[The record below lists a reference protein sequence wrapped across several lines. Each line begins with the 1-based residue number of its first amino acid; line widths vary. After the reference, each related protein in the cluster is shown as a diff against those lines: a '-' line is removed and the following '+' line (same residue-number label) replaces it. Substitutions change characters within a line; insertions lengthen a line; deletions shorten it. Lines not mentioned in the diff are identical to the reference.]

1 MKRFFIVVFA
11 VVLGSYTA
19 SAQQY
24 DVLEQVANDWRKMS
38 AMEGPHRFDGTD
50 ISKAPK
56 GYEPV
61 YISHYGRHGSR
72 YASSSSTYV
81 KLQEILSDG
90 HNARVLTDIGEKFYE
105 LFKDFVD
112 VPLTNTGDI
121 VPLGFEQHKMISDIV
136 YDNFAKVFADGRKV
150 NAIAS
155 TSQRCIV
162 SMASFC
168 ANLKGRN
175 PGIDLFMDS
184 NHASM
189 TIVAPPSAPS
199 ALRRNFVGPKESTG
213 LESVESFGRRIVDLD
228 ALNARLFKVPTFIDN
243 YEGGIYAFSKVL
255 FSFLTGYRNY
265 CDEPIFDFVLTKE
278 QMVTLWEA
286 NNFDS
291 FTYDTEA
298 RYRMIPLLEDII
310 AKADVALGDPSI
322 AADLRFGHDYIAEAF
337 TCLINANSVGTIPS
351 RADEVKE
358 WFQSYNIC
366 MATTLLFVFYKNK
379 AGDVIFKLVWNEHD
393 ANLPQLTPV
402 TGCYYRWSDFK
413 TWAAGLLAEHPE
425 IIS

>member
-1 MKRFFIVVFA
+1 MNRFFIVVFA

-90 HNARVLTDIGEKFYE
+90 HNARVLTDIGEQFFD

-112 VPLTNTGDI
+112 TPLTNTGDI

-150 NAIAS
+150 NAISS

-184 NHASM
+184 NHALM

-199 ALRRNFVGPKESTG
+199 ALRRNFVGPKEPTG

>member
-1 MKRFFIVVFA
+1 MKKFLLIAFA
-11 VVLGSYTA
+11 IVLGSYAA

-38 AMEGPHRFDGTD
+38 AMEGPHRFEGTD

-90 HNARVLTDIGEKFYE
+90 HNARVLTDIGEQFFD

-112 VPLTNTGDI
+112 TPLTNTGDI

-150 NAIAS
+150 NAISS

-175 PGIDLFMDS
+175 PRIDLFMDS

-199 ALRRNFVGPKESTG
+199 ALRRNFVGPKEPTG
-213 LESVESFGRRIVDLD
+213 LEGVESFGRRIVDLD

-265 CDEPIFDFVLTKE
+265 SDEPIFDFVLTKE

>member
-81 KLQEILSDG
+81 NLQEVLSDG

-121 VPLGFEQHKMISDIV
+121 VPLGFEQHKLISDIV
-136 YDNFAKVFADGRKV
+136 FDNFTKVFADGRKV

-168 ANLKGRN
+168 ANLKSRN
-175 PGIDLFMDS
+175 PKIDLFMDS
-184 NHASM
+184 NHAGM

-199 ALRRNFVGPKESTG
+199 ALRRSFVGPKEPTG